1 MRTIALFRLLFVPAA
16 LFAIACDDSTSPF
29 EPLDADEAT
38 PPAHEEAAFD
48 EAAPLVAGSRW
59 ADGYLMTETSKTG
72 TTGPNPIYS
81 YNRSGGPIT
90 VTKMATGRYVV
101 RFGGLSALVGTKN
114 TVHVTSFG
122 VDGAYCKPVGARLAG
137 DTVEVRCFA
146 GGTGTATNSVFTLLV
161 AGNRDDR
168 AFAYAHQP
176 TTTDYSPSAAGSWN
190 SFGTSRVL
198 RDGVGLYRVV
208 FNGLG
213 ARLSAT
219 VGGSLQ
225 VNAVGTGKAYCKAI
239 DGWGGSPNLTVNVGC
254 FTSAGVPVDAKFSAL
269 FVMPAPLMGYAWA
282 DQPISASY
290 RAYSVYSWSPAGG
303 GVLITRQGT
312 GVYGVQWD
320 QPPFTGYGTVQVTA
334 WGEGSAQCKLS
345 VLGGRSAVVRCFAGN
360 GVPMDSYYTVL
371 IHS

>member
-1 MRTIALFRLLFVPAA
+1 MRTTALFRLLFVPAA

-29 EPLDADEAT
+29 EPLDADEAI
-38 PPAHEEAAFD
+38 PPAHEEAVFD

-122 VDGAYCKPVGARLAG
+122 VDGTYCKPVGARLAG

-146 GGTGTATNSVFTLLV
+146 AGTGTATNSVFTLLV
-161 AGNRDDR
+161 AGKRDDR
-168 AFAYAHQP
+168 AFAFAHQP
-176 TTTDYSPSAAGSWN
+176 TAADYSPATAGSWN
-190 SFGTSRVL
+190 PTGPMRV
-198 RDGVGLYRVV
+198 RRYGVGQYGVT
-208 FNGLG
+208 FSGLG
-213 ARLSAT
+213 ARLST
-219 VGGSLQ
+219 GIGGHAQ
-225 VNAVGTGKAYCKAI
+225 VNAVGTGKVHCKV
-239 DGWGGSPNLTVNVGC
+239 GEWGSGSDVFVDVRCYTP
-254 FTSAGVPVDAKFSAL
+254 AGLPADAKFTVL
-269 FVMPAPLMGYAWA
+269 FVLPAPLMGYAWA